1 MISWFVGNFE
11 SMTITND
18 WKPERKNRLMKKKI
32 LIADDNPDNVELL
45 RKRLSAQGYQIA
57 AAFDGEEALQAVLK
71 ENPDLLILDIMM
83 PKLDGYEVLRRLKKQ
98 DEYRNL
104 PVILLTAKKEIP
116 DKLKGLDIGADDY
129 ITKPFNPQ
137 ELLARVRS
145 LMALREEQE
154 RRAQDERLS
163 ALDQMVEGV
172 AHEIRNPVTAI
183 GGFARR
189 LYERLPNGTQEKQ
202 YAEVIVNESKR
213 LEQMVRQIVEATVI
227 SIPSLRKR
235 DINEVIV
242 EALAACQEKLNE
254 SQVTAKLELAEDLPP
269 LIMDAGN
276 MRRVIAHL
284 ISNAVNAMPSGGT
297 LTIISARR
305 NHYGQ
310 IQVSDTGV
318 GIPSKILPHIFDPF
332 FTTKSSGPGLGL
344 AMVHKIIKQHG
355 GQISVETE
363 PNKGTTFSILL
374 PLKEEVTAI

>member
-1 MISWFVGNFE
+1 
-11 SMTITND
+11 
-18 WKPERKNRLMKKKI
+18 MKKKI

-45 RKRLSAQGYQIA
+45 RKRLISQGYETLT
-57 AAFDGEEALQAVLK
+57 AFDGEEALQAILK
-71 ENPDLLILDIMM
+71 DSPDLLILDVMM
-83 PKLDGYEVLRRLKKQ
+83 PRMDGYEVLRRLKQ
-98 DEYRNL
+98 EEEYRNL
-104 PVILLTAKKEIP
+104 PVILLTAKKDIP

-145 LMALREEQE
+145 LLTLREEQE
-154 RRAQDERLS
+154 RKSHDEKLT

-189 LYERLPNGTQEKQ
+189 LYDRLPEGTPEKQ

-213 LEQMVRQIVEATVI
+213 LEQMVKQIVEATVI

-235 DINEVIV
+235 DINEVIN
-242 EALAACQEKLNE
+242 EALAACNEKLAE
-254 SQVTAKLELAEDLPP
+254 GRVTIKVHLAEDLPP

-276 MRRVIAHL
+276 LRRVIAHL
-284 ISNAVNAMPSGGT
+284 ISNAISAMPEGGT
-297 LTIISARR
+297 LTITSSRR
-305 NHYGQ
+305 NNYGQ
-310 IQVSDTGV
+310 IQVTDTGV
-318 GIPSKILPHIFDPF
+318 GIPPKILPHIFDPF

-363 PNKGTTFSILL
+363 PNKGTTFSIVL
-374 PLKEEVTAI
+374 PLKDELAATS

>member
-1 MISWFVGNFE
+1 
-11 SMTITND
+11 
-18 WKPERKNRLMKKKI
+18 MKKKI

-45 RKRLSAQGYQIA
+45 RKRLNSQGYDTV
-57 AAFDGEEALQAVLK
+57 AAFDGEEALQVVMK

-83 PKLDGYEVLRRLKKQ
+83 PKLDGYEVLRHLKQ
-98 DEYRNL
+98 QEEYRNL
-104 PVILLTAKKEIP
+104 PVIMLTAKKEIP

-129 ITKPFNPQ
+129 VTKPFNPQ

-145 LMALREEQE
+145 LLSLREEQE
-154 RRAQDERLS
+154 RKAQDERLT

-189 LYERLPNGTQEKQ
+189 LYERLPTGTPEKQ
-202 YAEVIVNESKR
+202 YAEVILNESRR
-213 LEQMVRQIVEATVI
+213 LEQMVKQIVEATVI

-235 DINEVIV
+235 DINEVIT
-242 EALAACQEKLNE
+242 EALAACQEKLDE
-254 SQVTAKLELAEDLPP
+254 SRVHTRLDLDPNLPP

-276 MRRVIAHL
+276 LRRVIAHL
-284 ISNAVNAMPSGGT
+284 ISNAINAMPEGGS
-297 LTIISARR
+297 LTITSSRR

-310 IQVSDTGV
+310 IQVADTGV
-318 GIPSKILPHIFDPF
+318 GIPPKILPHIFDPF

-363 PNKGTTFSILL
+363 LSKGTMFTIVL
-374 PLKEEVTAI
+374 PLKEDVAAT

>member
-145 LMALREEQE
+145 LMSLREEQE

-284 ISNAVNAMPSGGT
+284 ISNAVNAMPSGGA

>member
-1 MISWFVGNFE
+1 LGNKK
-11 SMTITND
+11 SLSDKKTAAV
-18 WKPERKNRLMKKKI
+18 MKKKI

-45 RKRLSAQGYQIA
+45 RKRLSTQGYDTA
-57 AAFDGEEALQAVLK
+57 AAFDGEEALQVIQK
-71 ENPDLLILDIMM
+71 ESPDLLILDVMM
-83 PKLDGYEVLRRLKKQ
+83 PKMDGYEVLRRLKQ
-98 DEYRNL
+98 DEGYRNL

-145 LMALREEQE
+145 LLTLREEQE
-154 RRAQDERLS
+154 RKSQDEKMT

-189 LYERLPNGTQEKQ
+189 LYEKLPEGSPEKN

-213 LEQMVRQIVEATVI
+213 LEQMVKQIVEAAVV

-235 DINEVIV
+235 EINEVV
-242 EALAACQEKLNE
+242 NEALAACREKLTE
-254 SQVTAKLELAEDLPP
+254 GRITTHVVLAEDLPP

-276 MRRVIAHL
+276 LRRVIAHL
-284 ISNAVNAMPSGGT
+284 ISNSINAMPEGGN
-297 LTIISARR
+297 LTIATSRR
-305 NHYGQ
+305 NNYGQ
-310 IQVSDTGV
+310 IQVADTGV
-318 GIPSKILPHIFDPF
+318 GIPPKILPHIFDPF
-332 FTTKSSGPGLGL
+332 FTTKISGPGLGL

-363 PNKGTTFSILL
+363 PNKGTTFSIVL
-374 PLKEEVTAI
+374 PLKEEVAAI

>member
-83 PKLDGYEVLRRLKKQ
+83 PKMDGYEVLRRLKKQ

-284 ISNAVNAMPSGGT
+284 ISNAVNAMPSGGA

>member
-1 MISWFVGNFE
+1 
-11 SMTITND
+11 
-18 WKPERKNRLMKKKI
+18 
-32 LIADDNPDNVELL
+32 VELL
-45 RKRLSAQGYQIA
+45 RKRLSTQGYETI
-57 AAFDGEEALQAVLK
+57 AAFDGEEALQGILK
-71 ENPDLLILDIMM
+71 ESPDLLILDVMM
-83 PKLDGYEVLRRLKKQ
+83 PKMDGYEVLRRLKQ
-98 DEYRNL
+98 DDQYRNL

-145 LMALREEQE
+145 LITLREEQE
-154 RRAQDERLS
+154 RKSQDERMT

-183 GGFARR
+183 GGFAHR
-189 LYERLPNGTQEKQ
+189 LYDRLPDGSPEKQ

-213 LEQMVRQIVEATVI
+213 LEQMVKEIIEATVI

-235 DINEVIV
+235 DINEVIN
-242 EALAACQEKLNE
+242 EALAACKEKLADGR
-254 SQVTAKLELAEDLPP
+254 VTTKIELADDLPL

-276 MRRVIAHL
+276 LRRVIAHL
-284 ISNAVNAMPSGGT
+284 ISNAINAMPEGGT
-297 LTIISARR
+297 LSITTSRR

-310 IQVSDTGV
+310 ILVADTGV

-332 FTTKSSGPGLGL
+332 FTTKLSGPGLGL

-363 PNKGTTFSILL
+363 LNKGTVFSILL
-374 PLKEEVTAI
+374 PLREEVETT

>member
-1 MISWFVGNFE
+1 
-11 SMTITND
+11 
-18 WKPERKNRLMKKKI
+18 MKKKI

-45 RKRLSAQGYQIA
+45 RKRLGSQGYETV
-57 AAFDGEEALQAVLK
+57 AAFDGEEALQAILK
-71 ENPDLLILDIMM
+71 ENPDLLILDVMM
-83 PKLDGYEVLRRLKKQ
+83 PKMDGYEVLRRLRQ
-98 DEYRNL
+98 NDDYRNL
-104 PVILLTAKKEIP
+104 PVILLTAKKELP

-145 LMALREEQE
+145 LLTLREEQE
-154 RRAQDERLS
+154 RKSQDERLT

-189 LYERLPNGTQEKQ
+189 LYDRLPDGSPEKH
-202 YAEVIVNESKR
+202 YAEVIVNESRR
-213 LEQMVRQIVEATVI
+213 LEQMVKQIVDATVI

-235 DINEVIV
+235 EINEVIKA
-242 EALAACQEKLNE
+242 ALAACQERLDEGQIHVKLD
-254 SQVTAKLELAEDLPP
+254 LAEDIPP

-276 MRRVIAHL
+276 LRRVIAHL
-284 ISNAVNAMPSGGT
+284 ISNAITAMPEGGT
-297 LTIISARR
+297 LTITTSRR
-305 NHYGQ
+305 NHYIQ
-310 IQVSDTGV
+310 IQVADTGV
-318 GIPSKILPHIFDPF
+318 GIPPKILPHIFDPF

-363 PNKGTTFSILL
+363 LNKGTTFSILL
-374 PLKEEVTAI
+374 PLREEVTAT

>member
-1 MISWFVGNFE
+1 
-11 SMTITND
+11 
-18 WKPERKNRLMKKKI
+18 MKKKI

-145 LMALREEQE
+145 LMSLREEQE

-284 ISNAVNAMPSGGT
+284 ISNAVNAMPSGGA

>member
-1 MISWFVGNFE
+1 
-11 SMTITND
+11 
-18 WKPERKNRLMKKKI
+18 MKKKI

>member
-1 MISWFVGNFE
+1 
-11 SMTITND
+11 
-18 WKPERKNRLMKKKI
+18 MKKKI

-83 PKLDGYEVLRRLKKQ
+83 PKMDGYEVLRRLKKQ

-284 ISNAVNAMPSGGT
+284 ISNAVNAMPSGGA